1 MTEKWGLFSHDRI
14 PQAKF
19 GASSPW
25 PVGDIHSRGK
35 SARFRRE
42 NCKERKKDTN
52 LQVIKCCK
60 QLKPKNIDWSV
71 PSPKL
76 ASISWNLSARSES
89 FLGNFTS
96 STLLEPWQEPL
107 LKNAKKKPCLQPW
120 TWNVS
125 MCSCCSTKIDPI
137 HGQYTAQATCLDWRL
152 FEPSF
157 SHFLSV
163 PVSSCWSFSE
173 TPTISALKH
182 QSFQFIGLAA
192 GSNTTVWLYRSY
204 QVALQVA
211 FDHNDHRWTHDH
223 DRSTATFRR
232 HISFS
237 ASLFSKA
244 CGSHGKSCRATA
256 CSSRCNTCSCLG
268 ELLPLD

>member
-1 MTEKWGLFSHDRI
+1 MGLILSWPDTPSQVRSIISLTCGRYPLPWKISQI
-14 PQAKF
+14 PSGELQ
-19 GASSPW
+19 
-25 PVGDIHSRGK
+25 
-35 SARFRRE
+35 
-42 NCKERKKDTN
+42 RKKDTN